1 MTEKC
6 CEIVHQEVFQ
16 TIPKEISQEQSQEQS
31 QETFQETSQEV
42 SQSDSDG
49 YVFETVEFPNNKAFK
64 KYIKELLRRPKYKID
79 EKTGEKKWFK
89 VVTEQMFQGRYM
101 ERKYP
106 KHMDLSDIDTLAYA
120 FVEGPRSASWNIKH
134 WDVSNIID
142 FTGCFYDNQNVM
154 SRRIKHWNVSK
165 GLYFDYMFYNA
176 QDYYLEKPT
185 GFKHLRY
192 WDCSNGV
199 SYKYMFNT
207 DPTVC
212 YLDNDD
218 YNNINYLA
226 ISKIKVNP
234 NGDFQHFFRE
244 LPKEEA
250 EHFRNWFPDMNIEE
264 IIKKL
269 L

>member
-212 YLDNDD
+212 YLDNDESGRLAMEHIRTLYPQAFSDESSRFAPINDLND
-218 YNNINYLA
+218 YLIHVLGL
-226 ISKIKVNP
+226 V
-234 NGDFQHFFRE
+234 
-244 LPKEEA
+244 KE
-250 EHFRNWFPDMNIEE
+250 
-264 IIKKL
+264 
-269 L
+269 